1 MNFFK
6 KICILLKRMRGYP
19 TFLQKEQ
26 CGGKIV
32 YGDISYFCVKDAG
45 HFGMCRT
52 YNGKRF

>member
-1 MNFFK
+1 
-6 KICILLKRMRGYP
+6 MRGYP